1 MLSGFRSII
10 LAQRTIDLSIISAID
25 RPSGWTERDGRSDP
39 TQTRSD
45 ETHHYVID
53 VASVLLV
60 RVPNERQREE

>member
-10 LAQRTIDLSIISAID
+10 LVQRTIDLSIISAID
-25 RPSGWTERDGRSDP
+25 RPSGWTERDGSTDL

-53 VASVLLV
+53 VVSVLLV
-60 RVPNERQREE
+60 RAPNERQREE